1 MQISSSYNSYD
12 YYSSKPSFDKTNQ
25 SDSNQKDEKNLSENK
40 DDKEKNGEQTQMV
53 NGVELSQKEVAQVR
67 ELQSIDR
74 NVKAHE
80 AAHQAAGGGLAGA
93 ASFTYTRGP
102 DNQMYATAGE
112 VPISMQKGN
121 TPEETIA
128 NARQIAAAAMAPA
141 DPSPQDYKV
150 AANAAKMEFEARAEA
165 MKLKA
170 EEAKEKE
177 EENKEKDDKNSENSL
192 EKTTIKIQIL
202 IKTLKILLLE
212 LINKTHKITTLNS
225 ISHLKILNLNKKF
238 TPIFLINKALF

>member
-25 SDSNQKDEKNLSENK
+25 SDSTQKDEKNLSENK

-150 AANAAKMEFEARAEA
+150 AANATKMEFEARAEA

-170 EEAKEKE
+170 EEAVGGK
-177 EENKEKDDKNSENSL
+177 
-192 EKTTIKIQIL
+192 IKCNHRK
-202 IKTLKILLLE
+202 IK
-212 LINKTHKITTLNS
+212 
-225 ISHLKILNLNKKF
+225 
-238 TPIFLINKALF
+238 

>member
-25 SDSNQKDEKNLSENK
+25 SDSTQKDEKNLSENK

-53 NGVELSQKEVAQVR
+53 NGVKLSQKEVAQVR

-177 EENKEKDDKNSENSL
+177 KEEENKEKDDKNSNFDKDFKNFVARTYQQNSQNND
-192 EKTTIKIQIL
+192 IKFNIA
-202 IKTLKILLLE
+202 
-212 LINKTHKITTLNS
+212 S
-225 ISHLKILNLNKKF
+225 
-238 TPIFLINKALF
+238 

>member
-1 MQISSSYNSYD
+1 MQISSSYNSYN
-12 YYSSKPSFDKTNQ
+12 YYSSDSSFKETKQTDPT
-25 SDSNQKDEKNLSENK
+25 QKDEANPSK
-40 DDKEKNGEQTQMV
+40 DSKKDSKEENGEQTQMV
-53 NGVELSQKEVAQVR
+53 NGVELSQKEAQQVR

-128 NARQIAAAAMAPA
+128 NARQIQAAAMAPA

-150 AANAAKMEFEARAEA
+150 AANATKMEFEARAEA
-165 MKLKA
+165 MKIKA
-170 EEAKEKE
+170 EEAQEEKEKKDKE
-177 EENKEKDDKNSENSL
+177 EENKENTLSKDNTDKTNENSKDSTENFQKAFKNFVAKSYEQNL
-192 EKTTIKIQIL
+192 QNNEIKFNIA
-202 IKTLKILLLE
+202 
-212 LINKTHKITTLNS
+212 S
-225 ISHLKILNLNKKF
+225 
-238 TPIFLINKALF
+238 

>member
-25 SDSNQKDEKNLSENK
+25 SDSTQKDEKNLSENK

-170 EEAKEKE
+170 KEKE
-177 EENKEKDDKNSENSL
+177 EKNKEKDDKNSENSL
-192 EKTTIKIQIL
+192 EKTDKDSKNNDKNSNKDFKNFVARTYQQNSQNNDIKFNIA
-202 IKTLKILLLE
+202 
-212 LINKTHKITTLNS
+212 S
-225 ISHLKILNLNKKF
+225 
-238 TPIFLINKALF
+238 

>member
-1 MQISSSYNSYD
+1 MQIDSSYHSYTYD
-12 YYSSKPSFDKTNQ
+12 SSFSKTN
-25 SDSNQKDEKNLSENK
+25 SQKDDKKPDENK
-40 DDKEKNGEQTQMV
+40 DDKEKNGEKTQML
-53 NGVELSQKEVAQVR
+53 NGVELTQKEVQQVR
-67 ELQSIDR
+67 ELQSIDK

-150 AANAAKMEFEARAEA
+150 AANAAKMEFDARAEA

-170 EEAKEKE
+170 EESKEKE
-177 EENKEKDDKNSENSL
+177 EKNKEKDNKNTENSSETDKNS
-192 EKTTIKIQIL
+192 
-202 IKTLKILLLE
+202 
-212 LINKTHKITTLNS
+212 
-225 ISHLKILNLNKKF
+225 NLNKDFKNF
-238 TPIFLINKALF
+238 VAKTYQQNSQNNNLNIIS

>member
-25 SDSNQKDEKNLSENK
+25 SDSTQKDEKNLSENK

-150 AANAAKMEFEARAEA
+150 AANATKMEFEARAEA

-170 EEAKEKE
+170 EEKE

-192 EKTTIKIQIL
+192 EKTDKNSNFDKDFKNFVARTYQQNSQNNDIKF
-202 IKTLKILLLE
+202 
-212 LINKTHKITTLNS
+212 S
-225 ISHLKILNLNKKF
+225 IAS
-238 TPIFLINKALF
+238 